1 MSESRV
7 GDGFDTLFKN
17 CDKRIIVTTFASNIH
32 RMQQIINVAAKY
44 KRKVAIT
51 GRSMEN
57 IMRVA
62 TELGYVDLPEGI
74 MVDLQHLNTLPKNKS
89 VIICT
94 GSQGEAM
101 SALYRMANNEHR
113 QVTVNAGDRIII
125 SASAIPGNE
134 TMISRV
140 IDGLFQKGAE
150 VIYDRGTP
158 LHVSG
163 HACQEEL
170 KMMLALVKPQYFIP
184 VHGEYRMLCKHAELG
199 KIMGVNPKNIA
210 VAENGAVIEIGK
222 KGMKRGDPVPA
233 GAVYIDGK
241 GVGDVGS
248 AVLRDRRHLAEDG
261 IVMAIVTLSADT
273 GEVISQPEIIT
284 RGFVYVKEAE
294 DLMEELRRVVN
305 ESLDSCERQRVREWS
320 AIKSRIKSNL
330 SGYLYKTTRRSPM
343 VLPVIIEV

>member
-1 MSESRV
+1 M
-7 GDGFDTLFKN
+7 
-17 CDKRIIVTTFASNIH
+17 
-32 RMQQIINVAAKY
+32 
-44 KRKVAIT
+44 
-51 GRSMEN
+51 
-57 IMRVA
+57 
-62 TELGYVDLPEGI
+62 
-74 MVDLQHLNTLPKNKS
+74 
-89 VIICT
+89 
-94 GSQGEAM
+94 
-101 SALYRMANNEHR
+101 
-113 QVTVNAGDRIII
+113 TVNAGDRIII

-199 KIMGVNPKNIA
+199 KLMGVNPKNIA

-222 KGMKRGDPVPA
+222 KGMKRGEPVPA

-261 IVMAIVTLSADT
+261 IVMAIVTLSSDT

-294 DLMEELRRVVN
+294 DLMDELRRVVN